1 MKKALFTKDYSRRSQ
16 FAKSFLAESGCIL
29 GIYIYPKNRDK
40 EIEKVAGYQYFTY
53 ENISDTNNWLKI
65 NSLLSDQTAVVF
77 DNPSRYP
84 KISSPKYQFLSKLG
98 KLTKHKAIIDIV
110 PFTIDIQYLY
120 TPFSHL
126 GREILGYAHYYAFR
140 ENYHEVDS
148 SGDTRFSHD
157 FDLLAEKVAPYSE
170 IDYGSFLCPSRDMIP
185 FLSTAEEMTGYQV
198 LRDELFE
205 AKAFSPSVTITKLA
219 DHVHAFGSRSA
230 ILLRLLSGLTGKTVI
245 LTNLKSYAQSAQ
257 RIINEAG
264 FNAVTTSYQLGFTG
278 DFDNC
283 IYLESPIVK
292 SYYLLDVESRL
303 KPGCKVFHI
312 LGDTKV
318 DQYLYKTL
326 IDEITQIDRFTQE
339 LSSAKRRQA
348 SQKAIPAKERTPSS
362 SGADQM
368 ALF

>member
-1 MKKALFTKDYSRRSQ
+1 MKRALFTKDYSKRSQ
-16 FAKSFLAESGCIL
+16 FATSFLAESGCAI
-29 GIYIYPKNRDK
+29 GIYVYPKNREK
-40 EIEKVAGYQYFTY
+40 ELERVAGYQYFTY
-53 ENISDTNNWLKI
+53 ENIGDTDNWLKI
-65 NSLLSDQTAVVF
+65 NSLLSDQTAVIF

-98 KLTKHKAIIDIV
+98 KLAKHKAIIDIV
-110 PFTIDIQYLY
+110 PFTLDIQYLY

-140 ENYHEVDS
+140 ENYHEADS
-148 SGDTRFSHD
+148 GGNVRFSHD
-157 FDLLAEKVAPYSE
+157 FDLLAEKVAPCSE
-170 IDYGSFLCPSRDMIP
+170 IDYESFLCPSRDMIP
-185 FLSTAEEMTGYQV
+185 FLSTAEEIASYQA

-219 DHVHAFGSRSA
+219 DQAHAFGSRSA
-230 ILLRLLSGLTGKTVI
+230 ALLGLLSKLSGKTVV
-245 LTNLKSYAQSAQ
+245 LTNLRSYAKTAEQIAK
-257 RIINEAG
+257 NAG
-264 FNAVTTSYQLGFTG
+264 FDITATSYQLGFTG

-303 KPGCKVFHI
+303 GPDCKVFHI

-326 IDEITQIDRFTQE
+326 IDEIIQIDEFTQE
-339 LSSAKRRQA
+339 LSSAKRRQT
-348 SQKAIPAKERTPSS
+348 SPKTIPAKECFAGS
-362 SGADQM
+362 SGAHQM